1 MALPPGCFMTNAGSK
16 GCRPY
21 VWEATNVTSF
31 FLYTFEHWCWYS
43 VQFEL
48 PSSCIRCL
56 YLMAVDHSFLD
67 ATCKNSHLFNE
78 SKTSCANVFFFCVC
92 VKDEKK
98 VKNTMKRQFD
108 GVVLKLISC
117 YWRIKS
123 VPSPY
128 IDHWPSTNHCDY
140 KSAWRE

>member
-31 FLYTFEHWCWYS
+31 FCIPLNID
-43 VQFEL
+43 VGIQFNL
-48 PSSCIRCL
+48 NCHHLVKNACTWWPQIIHSSMQPVKIRICSTNQKPVAA
-56 YLMAVDHSFLD
+56 Y
-67 ATCKNSHLFNE
+67 
-78 SKTSCANVFFFCVC
+78 VFFFRVC
-92 VKDEKK
+92 KGWKK

-123 VPSPY
+123 VPSPD
-128 IDHWPSTNHCDY
+128 IDHWPSTNHSDY